1 MGVRSGRG
9 LQINTVYRT
18 LLVRHRMRVLV
29 EWCEREKETP
39 VSNSWIPYAWLNDA
53 CKVEARDM
61 CGPACAGHGQQR
73 HRNPNR
79 KHHVLAD
86 AQERKVRR
94 GKQPHAEREQKTDL
108 ALMLAHSAIA
118 WWGHGSFG
126 ARRPCSVGLPGA
138 KLHTYIYGGAQ
149 LSCVDTCVEQVTST
163 DVPECRVHA
172 GAQTSGTSR
181 SAAPRG
187 TTDTRHAPAQ
197 RAAAHCEMA
206 P

>member
-126 ARRPCSVGLPGA
+126 ARRPVLGRTA
-138 KLHTYIYGGAQ
+138 WDKTTYIHLRRRSA
-149 LSCVDTCVEQVTST
+149 VV
-163 DVPECRVHA
+163 CRHVCRASHIHGCA
-172 GAQTSGTSR
+172 RMPSSRRRTNFWYVSLSGTAWNHGYAAR
-181 SAAPRG
+181 SCTESCG
-187 TTDTRHAPAQ
+187 TL
-197 RAAAHCEMA
+197 
-206 P
+206 